1 LPPREIRFPEDRI
14 DDMGVIG
21 TIFVVLALLSVALA
35 MSPISCV
42 ASVRGKK
49 FNIEADT
56 VEEFSQKVEEVS
68 GLVASEQSVLFRG
81 KLLEPS
87 NKLEDLGISNG
98 DILNVLK
105 GRKARAPKA
114 QLPKSMTMGLDGSAS
129 SRAKNAGGL
138 TGMSDGMSPE
148 EMMKNMDPEKIKQT
162 MEAME
167 RMLDSDV
174 IEQYFGDD
182 EKIEQAR
189 VQMLASVDQYEQ
201 MMPGFKEQA
210 QEVASDPEKW
220 RQAMSSAKEQIL
232 KLKSLRAMQKAA
244 SSLPE

>member
-1 LPPREIRFPEDRI
+1 
-14 DDMGVIG
+14 MGVIG
-21 TIFVVLALLSVALA
+21 TIFVALALLSVALA

-49 FNIEADT
+49 FNIEAET

-138 TGMSDGMSPE
+138 IGMPDGMSPE

-244 SSLPE
+244 TSLPE

>member
-1 LPPREIRFPEDRI
+1 
-14 DDMGVIG
+14 MGVIG

-49 FNIEADT
+49 FNIEAET

-114 QLPKSMTMGLDGSAS
+114 QLPKSMTTGLDGSAS
-129 SRAKNAGGL
+129 SRAKSAGGL
-138 TGMSDGMSPE
+138 TGMPDGMSPE

-244 SSLPE
+244 TSLPE